1 MSGWVPF
8 SQFDQKCASPQCT
21 PPGNSGGW
29 TPADANETRIGHS
42 QPTVSRVTTQSA
54 HSQYSQYTVSTV
66 STVSTKLAHSQ
77 HTVST
82 VTTQSAQ
89 SYTVSTKLAQSA
101 VSTKLAV
108 STQSA
113 QS

>member
-1 MSGWVPF
+1 MGGWVPF
-8 SQFDQKCASPQCT
+8 SQFDQKCASPPCT

-54 HSQYSQYTVSTV
+54 HSQHTVSTV
-66 STVSTKLAHSQ
+66 STQLAHSQ

-82 VTTQSAQ
+82 V
-89 SYTVSTKLAQSA
+89 ST
-101 VSTKLAV
+101 V